1 VIELRGK
8 ELKEAIAVPLELV
21 ACFEHLFFD
30 LVDKSLREEANKRQK
45 RE

>member
-1 VIELRGK
+1 
-8 ELKEAIAVPLELV
+8 V

-45 RE
+45 REWWVCILTFYKLISV